1 MAFSKVLVGWMAA
14 CALSAALA
22 DTLPNAGAPS
32 GPLARAERFDYGDSG
47 LPQVA
52 ADLNERIIRIPADAS
67 GAVTLEA
74 TLFKPDG
81 PGPFPLVVFNHGK
94 NPGDLHQQPRS
105 RPLAFAREF
114 VRRGYAVI
122 APNRQGFA
130 GSGGTYQQEGCNVA
144 KNGLA
149 QAADIGATIR
159 YMSREPYV
167 DASHIVVAGTSHGGL
182 ASIAYGTEAAA
193 GVRGIINFSGGLRQD
208 LCDGWQRNLIDAFDQ
223 YGARTAVQSLWLYGD
238 NDSVWTPA
246 LVAQMHDAY
255 ASHGTRAQFVD
266 FGRYKDDAHR
276 LIVDRDGVPVW
287 WPAVNAFLAKLNL
300 PTAVRYAVANPHEP
314 KASGYASIDAV
325 DAVPFIDAAGRDG
338 YRRFLN
344 QHPSRAFAV
353 SAEGAWSWAE
363 GGDDPM
369 ALALDNCAKQGA
381 GACRLYAVN
390 DRVVWNANASQT
402 ADNAEHDDDAQAAR
416 SLAAR

>member
-1 MAFSKVLVGWMAA
+1 MAFSKVLVGWVAA

-22 DTLPNAGAPS
+22 DTLPHAGTSS
-32 GPLARAERFDYGDSG
+32 GPLAHAERFDYGDSR

-52 ADLNERIIRIPADAS
+52 ASLNEQIVRIPADAS
-67 GAVTLEA
+67 GTVTLEA

-122 APNRQGFA
+122 APNRRGFA
-130 GSGGTYQQEGCNVA
+130 GSGGTYQQEGCDVA

-149 QAADIGATIR
+149 QAADVDATVR
-159 YMSREPYV
+159 YMAHQPYV
-167 DASHIVVAGTSHGGL
+167 DASRVVVAGTSHGGL
-182 ASIAYGTEAAA
+182 ASIAYGTEAAP

-208 LCDGWQRNLIDAFDQ
+208 LCEGWQRNLVDAFDQ
-223 YGARTAVQSLWLYGD
+223 YGARTAVRSLWLYGD

-255 ASHGTRAQFVD
+255 ASHGTLAQFVD

-287 WPAVNAFLAKLNL
+287 WPAVHAFLAALNL
-300 PTAVRYAVANPHEP
+300 PTSVRYAVANPHEP
-314 KASGYASIDAV
+314 KATGFASIDAV
-325 DAVPFIDAAGRDG
+325 DAVPFLDETGREG
-338 YRRFLN
+338 YRRFLH

-353 SAEGAWSWAE
+353 SDEGAWSWAE

-390 DRVVWNANASQT
+390 DHVVWNTQASQT
-402 ADNAEHDDDAQAAR
+402 ADSGERDDDAHATRA
-416 SLAAR
+416 LAAR